1 MKNLALLL
9 LMSLLVGAC
18 ATSPG
23 GRTRDELPLHDELFA
38 PQNVAVSDVLELSD
52 SMRQYL
58 RREVLPRARSKGLR
72 TGLIDALYT
81 RSQLKLTYD
90 SSITRTASQAFE
102 ARAGNCLSLVLMTA
116 AFARELGLEVQYNDV
131 LIDPS
136 WSRSDGI
143 EFASGHVN
151 LTLGGRVA
159 DKDHSVQTAKLTVDF
174 LPQADLKGQRSRPIS
189 EQTVVAMYLNNRA
202 AEMLA
207 QDRRDEAYGFAR
219 AAVRYEPRYL
229 AARNTLAVIY
239 RRHGHPQ
246 HAEQTL
252 RQVLAL
258 EPANVSALGNLAHAL
273 AAQGKHDEARA
284 VRDELASIKPQS
296 PFYFL
301 DHGLA
306 ALKRGEPAE
315 AKKLFEQQIQRA
327 SDYHEAHFWLGV
339 ANLQLG
345 KLEEARTELHTAWEN
360 SVTSDERQLYAAKLK
375 RAKALR

>member
-9 LMSLLVGAC
+9 LMGLLVGAC
-18 ATSPG
+18 ATPPS
-23 GRTRDELPLHDELFA
+23 GRQLDELPLHDELFA
-38 PQNVAVSDVLELSD
+38 PQHVAVDEVLSLSD
-52 SMRQYL
+52 AMRLYL
-58 RREVLPRARSKGLR
+58 RREVLSRARTKGPR
-72 TGLIDALYT
+72 TGLIEALYT

-90 SSITRTASQAFE
+90 ASTTRTAAEAFE

-131 LIDPS
+131 LIEPS

-143 EFASGHVN
+143 EFANGHVN
-151 LTLGGRVA
+151 LTLGGRLA
-159 DKDHSVQTAKLTVDF
+159 DKGHSLEMVNLTVDF
-174 LPQADLKGQRSRPIS
+174 LPQADLRGQRSRPIG
-189 EQTVVAMYLNNRA
+189 ERTVIAMYLNNRA

-219 AAVRYEPRYL
+219 AAVQYEPRYL

-239 RRHGHPQ
+239 RRHGHPRL
-246 HAEQTL
+246 AEQTL

-273 AAQGKHDEARA
+273 AAQGKDEEARA
-284 VRDELASIKPQS
+284 VREALARIQPQP

-301 DHGLA
+301 DQGLA
-306 ALKRGEPAE
+306 ALKRGEPAQ
-315 AKKLFEQQIQRA
+315 AKQLFQQQIERA

-345 KLEEARTELHTAWEN
+345 NLEEARAELHAAWEN
-360 SVTSDERQLYAAKLK
+360 SVTNDERQLYAAKLK

>member
-9 LMSLLVGAC
+9 MTSLLVVAC
-18 ATSPG
+18 ATSPSE
-23 GRTRDELPLHDELFA
+23 RSRDELPLHDELFA
-38 PQNVAVSDVLELSD
+38 PQHVAVDEVLMLSEE
-52 SMRQYL
+52 MRQYL
-58 RREVLPRARSKGLR
+58 RSEVLARARSKGPR
-72 TGLIDALYT
+72 TGLIEALYT
-81 RSQLKLTYD
+81 RSQLKLIYD
-90 SSITRTASQAFE
+90 VSTTRTASQAFQ

-116 AFARELGLEVQYNDV
+116 AFARELGLELQYNDV
-131 LIDPS
+131 LVEPS

-143 EFASGHVN
+143 EFASSHVN
-151 LTLGGRVA
+151 LTLGGRLA

-189 EQTVVAMYLNNRA
+189 EQTVIAMYLNNRA

-207 QDRRDEAYGFAR
+207 QGRRDEAYGFAR
-219 AAVRYEPRYL
+219 AAVRHEPRYL

-239 RRHGHPQ
+239 GRHGHPLL
-246 HAEQTL
+246 AEQVL

-258 EPANVSALGNLAHAL
+258 EPANVSALGNLAHML
-273 AAQGKHDEARA
+273 AAQGKDEEARA
-284 VRDELASIKPQS
+284 VRAHLASIQPQP
-296 PFYFL
+296 PFHFL

-345 KLEEARTELHTAWEN
+345 RLEEARTELHTAWEN